1 MIPEV
6 SAWEKEENRWKTTK
20 TYKID
25 FEKNRIQGKT
35 DGKDAV
41 AQAVYKILNT
51 TRYEFEIYNWNY
63 GCEVNS
69 LFGKNSR
76 EAEELAEKYIE
87 EALTADKRIKGIRDF
102 SAEARRNVL
111 SVYFVAESTEGDIE
125 IESEVKI

>member
-1 MIPEV
+1 MVPEV
-6 SAWEKEENRWKTTK
+6 NEWGKDEEKWKTTR

-51 TRYEFEIYNWNY
+51 ARYEFEIYNWNY

-69 LFGKNSR
+69 LFGKNT
-76 EAEELAEKYIE
+76 EDAKVLAEKYIE
-87 EALTADKRIKGIRDF
+87 EALMADKRIKGIRDF
-102 SAEARRNVL
+102 SAEAKRNVL